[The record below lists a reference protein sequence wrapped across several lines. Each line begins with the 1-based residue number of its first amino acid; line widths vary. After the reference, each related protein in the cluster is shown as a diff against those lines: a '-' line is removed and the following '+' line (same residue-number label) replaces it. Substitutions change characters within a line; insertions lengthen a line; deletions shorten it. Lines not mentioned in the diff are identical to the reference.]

1 MDPNEA
7 RRRLSSDQKRALV
20 ILLIIGAL
28 IAVVAI
34 GIGALATSIGIPL
47 WIAAIIAVVLAAIV
61 GLFMF
66 LNLA

>member
-1 MDPNEA
+1 MDPFEP

-28 IAVVAI
+28 VAVVAI
-34 GIGALATSIGIPL
+34 GVGALATSIGIPF
-47 WIAAIIAVVLAAIV
+47 WIAAIIAIVLAAVV